1 MSTCHQ
7 SMATGGERSREQNYP
22 GNSAQGYL
30 SCFVVLVALKFLKL
44 GAQEGLMLMSR
55 ERVEWCYQ
63 WQCWRARR
71 EAYC

>member
-1 MSTCHQ
+1 
-7 SMATGGERSREQNYP
+7 MATGGERSREQNYP

-55 ERVEWCYQ
+55 ERVE
-63 WQCWRARR
+63 
-71 EAYC
+71 